1 MSEYSTFNAHAQEPT
16 TTIRSPA
23 IARIL
28 TNHHDDISVKPD
40 DLIRQMHDLQAKVL
54 KFETDCKNSNMMLPI
69 YKIIITIIKDKLK
82 EIESSLEQQNNT
94 LERSDSIRP
103 PAPMLERSDSIRLPA
118 PMLERSDSIR
128 PPAPML
134 ERSDSIRPP
143 APMLERSDS
152 IRPPALIRTNSRML
166 IDQCDPFQMNQRDTG
181 TFPTIYEMNDV
192 NKFPTLKPSDHDWF
206 PAPSSS

>member
-1 MSEYSTFNAHAQEPT
+1 MSEYSTFNAPAQEPT

-28 TNHHDDISVKPD
+28 TNHHDISVKPD
-40 DLIRQMHDLQAKVL
+40 DLTRQLQDLQEKVL

-69 YKIIITIIKDKLK
+69 YKIIISIVKDKLK
-82 EIESSLEQQNNT
+82 EIESSLDQRNNT
-94 LERSDSIRP
+94 LERSDSI
-103 PAPMLERSDSIRLPA
+103 S
-118 PMLERSDSIR
+118 
-128 PPAPML
+128 APML

-152 IRPPALIRTNSRML
+152 IRPPALIRTNSRMI

-181 TFPTIYEMNDV
+181 TFPTIYEMNGV
-192 NKFPTLKPSDHDWF
+192 NKFPTLEPSEHDWF